1 MVKAQMYK
9 FLIHLVVNDT
19 KYVELYKEIT
29 SQQTQTLVK

>member
-1 MVKAQMYK
+1 MYK
-9 FLIHLVVNDT
+9 VLIHLVVNDT